1 MVKGLVGIIRT
12 GRLSPGLLL
21 LIGIHVQMTSPM
33 GIISKS
39 LSGKWVSILDTIIVI
54 LFLAVTFRMNGV
66 DLVVNLCRSTLF

>member
-1 MVKGLVGIIRT
+1 MVKGLVGVIGT
-12 GRLSPGLLL
+12 GRLSPCLLL

-39 LSGKWVSILDTIIVI
+39 LSGKWVSILDAIIVI
-54 LFLAVTFRMNGV
+54 LFLAVAFRMNGI